1 MGVSVSEEELRVE
14 ITRITYAYVRWLLVC
29 LPILLFVVT
38 TVTALQQGE
47 LERSISAYYGGPVRD
62 IFVGALFAIAA
73 CLVAYQ
79 GVGLL
84 EDYALN
90 GAGFYAVFVA
100 LVPTGFGELMDEL
113 QRNPTPDGVEPADH
127 VWFLRIAL
135 TSVLVLCLVLV
146 VREVVTGKVQQLF
159 VDVGS
164 TLANQVNRWF
174 LLLTALLLVGFLA
187 LAMWQL
193 WSGPAAE
200 VRMEGIALGPVQLSI
215 HDLAAIFMIAS
226 LAVAVLTNTW
236 PFYVFRDL
244 WPSGRFFYGVI
255 FLLMSFGIA
264 VPVLVARVFAP
275 EHVVIFI
282 EWWEIALF
290 AVFWGLETRRAAR
303 IRTDKVEK
311 PDPDRGPLK
320 EPYRTTVGEQSSKA
334 ETVERQNTTAA
345 GDAEQ
350 EPSTPGSGSV
360 ISRLRH
366 RSPPGLTDQAATGL
380 ATWGAGLD
388 HQWS

>member
-1 MGVSVSEEELRVE
+1 MNEEEQRVE
-14 ITRITYAYVRWLLVC
+14 ITRITYEYLRWLLICVSS
-29 LPILLFVVT
+29 LLFVVT
-38 TVTALQQGE
+38 TMTAWQQGE

-100 LVPTGFGELMDEL
+100 LVPTGFAELMNEL
-113 QRNPTPDGVEPADH
+113 QQNPTPDGLEPADH

-146 VREVVTGKVQQLF
+146 IREVATGNLRQLF
-159 VDVGS
+159 AVDVGS
-164 TLANQVNRWF
+164 RLANRVNRWF
-174 LLLTALLLVGFLA
+174 LLLTALVLAGFLA

-200 VRMEGIALGPVQLSI
+200 VRMEGITLGAVQLSI

-236 PFYVFRDL
+236 PFFVFSDL
-244 WPSGRFFYGVI
+244 WPSGRFFYLVI
-255 FLLMSFGIA
+255 FLLMTIGIA
-264 VPVLVARVFAP
+264 VPLLVARAFAP

-290 AVFWGLETRRAAR
+290 AVFWGLETRRVAR
-303 IRTDKVEK
+303 LRADTVKERH
-311 PDPDRGPLK
+311 PAPGPLK
-320 EPYRTTVGEQSSKA
+320 EPYRTMVGEQSIK
-334 ETVERQNTTAA
+334 VE
-345 GDAEQ
+345 
-350 EPSTPGSGSV
+350 
-360 ISRLRH
+360 
-366 RSPPGLTDQAATGL
+366 
-380 ATWGAGLD
+380 
-388 HQWS
+388 

>member
-1 MGVSVSEEELRVE
+1 VAPTASEEHVCLTVASRDEVSMNEEELRVE
-14 ITRITYAYVRWLLVC
+14 ITRITYDYVRWLLVC
-29 LPILLFVVT
+29 LPALLFVVSIL
-38 TVTALQQGE
+38 TAWHLGQ

-62 IFVGALFAIAA
+62 IFVGVLFAIAA

-100 LVPTGFGELMDEL
+100 LVPTGFGKLMDEL
-113 QRNPTPDGVEPADH
+113 QRNPTPDGVSPADH

-146 VREVVTGKVQQLF
+146 VREIASGKVRQLF

-164 TLANQVNRWF
+164 TLANWVNRSF
-174 LLLTALLLVGFLA
+174 LLLTALLLAGFLA

-193 WSGPAAE
+193 WSVPAAE

-215 HDLAAIFMIAS
+215 HDLAAIFLIAS

-244 WPSGRFFYGVI
+244 WRSGRFFYGVI
-255 FLLMSFGIA
+255 FLLMSFGIL

-275 EHVVIFI
+275 EHTVIFI

-290 AVFWGLETRRAAR
+290 AVFWGLETRRVAR
-303 IRTDKVEK
+303 IRHNKVEK

-320 EPYRTTVGEQSSKA
+320 EPYRITVGEQSIKA
-334 ETVERQNTTAA
+334 ERAREPARQN
-345 GDAEQ
+345 
-350 EPSTPGSGSV
+350 
-360 ISRLRH
+360 
-366 RSPPGLTDQAATGL
+366 
-380 ATWGAGLD
+380 
-388 HQWS
+388 

>member
-1 MGVSVSEEELRVE
+1 MRAE
-14 ITRITYAYVRWLLVC
+14 ITRITYAYVRWLLTC
-29 LPILLFVVT
+29 LPTLLFVVT
-38 TVTALQQGE
+38 IVTALQQGE

-100 LVPTGFGELMDEL
+100 LVPTGFGKLMDEL
-113 QRNPTPDGVEPADH
+113 EGNPTPDGVSPPDH
-127 VWFLRIAL
+127 VWLLRIAL

-146 VREVVTGKVQQLF
+146 VREVRTGKVRQLF
-159 VDVGS
+159 ADVGS
-164 TLANQVNRWF
+164 ELATWVNRSF
-174 LLLTALLLVGFLA
+174 LLLTALVLAGFLA

-193 WSGPAAE
+193 WSVPAAE
-200 VRMEGIALGPVQLSI
+200 VRMEGIAWPVQVSI

-226 LAVAVLTNTW
+226 LAVAVLTNSW

-244 WPSGRFFYGVI
+244 WRSGRFFYGVI
-255 FLLMSFGIA
+255 FLLMSIGII

-275 EHVVIFI
+275 DHAVIFI

-290 AVFWGLETRRAAR
+290 AVFWRLETRRVAR
-303 IRTDKVEK
+303 LRANTVEK

-320 EPYRTTVGEQSSKA
+320 EPYRTTVGEQSIKA
-334 ETVERQNTTAA
+334 EQAREPARQN
-345 GDAEQ
+345 
-350 EPSTPGSGSV
+350 
-360 ISRLRH
+360 
-366 RSPPGLTDQAATGL
+366 
-380 ATWGAGLD
+380 
-388 HQWS
+388 

>member
-1 MGVSVSEEELRVE
+1 VNEEEQEQRVE
-14 ITRITYAYVRWLLVC
+14 IMRITYAYLRWLLICV
-29 LPILLFVVT
+29 PSLLFVVT
-38 TVTALQQGE
+38 TLTALQQGE

-100 LVPTGFGELMDEL
+100 LVPTGFAQLMTEL
-113 QRNPTPDGVEPADH
+113 QQNPTPDGIEPADH

-146 VREVVTGKVQQLF
+146 VREVATGKVRQLF
-159 VDVGS
+159 VDVGN
-164 TLANQVNRWF
+164 TLANWVNRSF
-174 LLLTALLLVGFLA
+174 LLLTALLLAGFLA
-187 LAMWQL
+187 LTMWQL
-193 WSGPAAE
+193 WSGSAAE

-226 LAVAVLTNTW
+226 LAVAVLTHTW
-236 PFYVFRDL
+236 PFYMFRDL

-255 FLLMSFGIA
+255 FLLMTIGIL
-264 VPVLVARVFAP
+264 VPVLLARVIAP

-290 AVFWGLETRRAAR
+290 AVFWGLETRRVAR
-303 IRTDKVEK
+303 LRANTVKERH
-311 PDPDRGPLK
+311 PAPGPLK
-320 EPYRTTVGEQSSKA
+320 EPHRTMVGEQSIK
-334 ETVERQNTTAA
+334 VE
-345 GDAEQ
+345 
-350 EPSTPGSGSV
+350 
-360 ISRLRH
+360 
-366 RSPPGLTDQAATGL
+366 
-380 ATWGAGLD
+380 
-388 HQWS
+388 

>member
-1 MGVSVSEEELRVE
+1 MNEEEQKQQVE
-14 ITRITYAYVRWLLVC
+14 ITRITYAYLRWLLICV
-29 LPILLFVVT
+29 PSLLFVVT
-38 TVTALQQGE
+38 TLTALQQGE

-62 IFVGALFAIAA
+62 IFVGALLAIAA

-100 LVPTGFGELMDEL
+100 LVPTGFAQLMTEL
-113 QRNPTPDGVEPADH
+113 QQNPTPDGIEPADH

-146 VREVVTGKVQQLF
+146 VREVATGKVRQLF

-164 TLANQVNRWF
+164 TLASQVNRWF
-174 LLLTALLLVGFLA
+174 LLLTALALAGFLA
-187 LAMWQL
+187 LTMWQL

-226 LAVAVLTNTW
+226 LAVAVLTQ
-236 PFYVFRDL
+236 PFYVLRLKDL
-244 WPSGRFFYGVI
+244 WRSGRFFYGVI
-255 FLLMSFGIA
+255 FLLMSIGIA
-264 VPVLVARVFAP
+264 VPLLVARIFAP
-275 EHVVIFI
+275 DHKVIFI

-290 AVFWGLETRRAAR
+290 AIFWGLETRRVAR
-303 IRTDKVEK
+303 LRANTLKERH
-311 PDPDRGPLK
+311 PAPGPLK
-320 EPYRTTVGEQSSKA
+320 EPYRTMVAEQSIK
-334 ETVERQNTTAA
+334 VE
-345 GDAEQ
+345 
-350 EPSTPGSGSV
+350 
-360 ISRLRH
+360 
-366 RSPPGLTDQAATGL
+366 
-380 ATWGAGLD
+380 
-388 HQWS
+388 

>member
-1 MGVSVSEEELRVE
+1 VNEEEQDQLVE
-14 ITRITYAYVRWLLVC
+14 ITRITYEYLRWLLICV
-29 LPILLFVVT
+29 PSLLFVVT
-38 TVTALQQGE
+38 ILTALQQGE

-100 LVPTGFGELMDEL
+100 LVPTGFAQLMTEL
-113 QRNPTPDGVEPADH
+113 QQNPTPDGVEPADH

-146 VREVVTGKVQQLF
+146 VREVARGSLRQLF
-159 VDVGS
+159 VDVES

-174 LLLTALLLVGFLA
+174 LLLTALVLAGFLA

-200 VRMEGIALGPVQLSI
+200 VGMEGIALGAVQLSI

-236 PFYVFRDL
+236 PFYMFNDL
-244 WPSGRFFYGVI
+244 WRSGRFFYLVI
-255 FLLMSFGIA
+255 FVLMTIGIA
-264 VPVLVARVFAP
+264 VPLLVARVFAP

-290 AVFWGLETRRAAR
+290 AVFWGLETRRVAR
-303 IRTDKVEK
+303 LRANTVKERH
-311 PDPDRGPLK
+311 PAPGPLK
-320 EPYRTTVGEQSSKA
+320 EPRRTTVGEQSIR
-334 ETVERQNTTAA
+334 VE
-345 GDAEQ
+345 
-350 EPSTPGSGSV
+350 
-360 ISRLRH
+360 
-366 RSPPGLTDQAATGL
+366 
-380 ATWGAGLD
+380 
-388 HQWS
+388 

>member
-1 MGVSVSEEELRVE
+1 MNEDELRVE
-14 ITRITYAYVRWLLVC
+14 IARITYEYLRWLLICV
-29 LPILLFVVT
+29 PALLFVVT
-38 TVTALQQGE
+38 ILTAGQQGE

-100 LVPTGFGELMDEL
+100 LVPTGFAELMTEL
-113 QRNPTPDGVEPADH
+113 QQNPTPDGVEPADH

-146 VREVVTGKVQQLF
+146 VREVATGKVRQLF

-164 TLANQVNRWF
+164 TLGNWVNRSF
-174 LLLTALLLVGFLA
+174 LLLTALVLAGFLA

-200 VRMEGIALGPVQLSI
+200 VRMEGIAVGAVQLSV
-215 HDLAAIFMIAS
+215 HDLAAIFLIAS

-236 PFYVFRDL
+236 PFVVFRDL
-244 WPSGRFFYGVI
+244 WPSGQFFNLVI
-255 FLLMSFGIA
+255 FLLMSLGIV
-264 VPVLVARVFAP
+264 VPFLVARAFAP

-290 AVFWGLETRRAAR
+290 AVFWGLETRRVAR
-303 IRTDKVEK
+303 LRADTLKK
-311 PDPDRGPLK
+311 RHPDSGPLK
-320 EPYRTTVGEQSSKA
+320 QPQRTTIGEQSIKA
-334 ETVERQNTTAA
+334 KVSERPGAP
-345 GDAEQ
+345 DAEQ
-350 EPSTPGSGSV
+350 EPSTRTGARP
-360 ISRLRH
+360 SRGGH
-366 RSPPGLTDQAATGL
+366 
-380 ATWGAGLD
+380 
-388 HQWS
+388 

>member
-1 MGVSVSEEELRVE
+1 MNEEELRVE
-14 ITRITYAYVRWLLVC
+14 ITRITYEYVRWLLIC
-29 LPILLFVVT
+29 LPTLLFVVT
-38 TVTALQQGE
+38 TLTAWQQGE

-90 GAGFYAVFVA
+90 GAGFYALFVA
-100 LVPTGFGELMDEL
+100 LVPTGFAKLMNEL
-113 QRNPTPDGVEPADH
+113 QQNPTPDGVEPADH

-146 VREVVTGKVQQLF
+146 VREVRTGKVRQLF
-159 VDVGS
+159 TVDAGS

-174 LLLTALLLVGFLA
+174 LLLTALVLVGFLA

-200 VRMEGIALGPVQLSI
+200 VRMAGIALGPVQLSI

-255 FLLMSFGIA
+255 FLLMTIGIT
-264 VPVLVARVFAP
+264 VPLLVARAFAP

-290 AVFWGLETRRAAR
+290 AVFWGLETRRVAR
-303 IRTDKVEK
+303 LRDNKVEK
-311 PDPDRGPLK
+311 RHPDRGPLK
-320 EPYRTTVGEQSSKA
+320 EPYRTTVGEQSIKA
-334 ETVERQNTTAA
+334 E
-345 GDAEQ
+345 
-350 EPSTPGSGSV
+350 
-360 ISRLRH
+360 
-366 RSPPGLTDQAATGL
+366 
-380 ATWGAGLD
+380 
-388 HQWS
+388 

>member
-1 MGVSVSEEELRVE
+1 MGVSLNEEEMRAE
-14 ITRITYAYVRWLLVC
+14 ITRITYAYVRWLLTC
-29 LPILLFVVT
+29 LPTLLFVVT
-38 TVTALQQGE
+38 IVTAWQQGE

-100 LVPTGFGELMDEL
+100 LVPTGFGKLMDEL
-113 QRNPTPDGVEPADH
+113 QRNPTPDGVSPADH

-146 VREVVTGKVQQLF
+146 VREVRTGKVRQLF
-159 VDVGS
+159 ADVGS
-164 TLANQVNRWF
+164 ELATWVNRSF
-174 LLLTALLLVGFLA
+174 LLLTALALAGFLA

-193 WSGPAAE
+193 WSVPAAE
-200 VRMEGIALGPVQLSI
+200 VRMEGIAWPVQLSI

-244 WPSGRFFYGVI
+244 WRSGRFFYGVI
-255 FLLMSFGIA
+255 FLLMSFGII
-264 VPVLVARVFAP
+264 VPVLVAGVFAP
-275 EHVVIFI
+275 DHVVIFI

-290 AVFWGLETRRAAR
+290 AVFWGLETRRVAR
-303 IRTDKVEK
+303 VRDNKVEK
-311 PDPDRGPLK
+311 RDPDRGPLR
-320 EPYRTTVGEQSSKA
+320 EPYRTTVGEQSIKA
-334 ETVERQNTTAA
+334 ERAREPARQN
-345 GDAEQ
+345 
-350 EPSTPGSGSV
+350 
-360 ISRLRH
+360 
-366 RSPPGLTDQAATGL
+366 
-380 ATWGAGLD
+380 
-388 HQWS
+388 

>member
-1 MGVSVSEEELRVE
+1 MNEEELRVE
-14 ITRITYAYVRWLLVC
+14 IARITYAYVRWLLIC

-38 TVTALQQGE
+38 IVTALQQGE

-100 LVPTGFGELMDEL
+100 LVPTGFGDLMDEL
-113 QRNPTPDGVEPADH
+113 QRNPTPDGLSPADH
-127 VWFLRIAL
+127 VSFLRIAL

-146 VREVVTGKVQQLF
+146 VREVRTGKVGQLF

-174 LLLTALLLVGFLA
+174 LLLTALLLVGFLV

-215 HDLAAIFMIAS
+215 HDLAAIFLIAS

-236 PFYVFRDL
+236 PFYVLRLKDL
-244 WPSGRFFYGVI
+244 WRSGRFFYGVI

-264 VPVLVARVFAP
+264 VPLLVARIFAP
-275 EHVVIFI
+275 DHKVIFI

-290 AVFWGLETRRAAR
+290 AIFWGLETRRLAR
-303 IRTDKVEK
+303 IRDEK
-311 PDPDRGPLK
+311 LEEPDPDRGPLR
-320 EPYRTTVGEQSSKA
+320 EPYRITVGEQSIKA
-334 ETVERQNTTAA
+334 EQAREPARQN
-345 GDAEQ
+345 
-350 EPSTPGSGSV
+350 
-360 ISRLRH
+360 
-366 RSPPGLTDQAATGL
+366 
-380 ATWGAGLD
+380 
-388 HQWS
+388 

>member
-1 MGVSVSEEELRVE
+1 MGVSLNEEEMRAE
-14 ITRITYAYVRWLLVC
+14 ITRITYAYVRWLLTC
-29 LPILLFVVT
+29 LPTLLFVVT
-38 TVTALQQGE
+38 IVTAWQQGE

-100 LVPTGFGELMDEL
+100 LVPTGFGKLMDEL
-113 QRNPTPDGVEPADH
+113 QRNPTPDGVSPADH

-146 VREVVTGKVQQLF
+146 VREVRTGKVRQLF
-159 VDVGS
+159 ADVGS
-164 TLANQVNRWF
+164 ELATWVNRSF
-174 LLLTALLLVGFLA
+174 LLLTALALAGFLA

-193 WSGPAAE
+193 WSVPAAE
-200 VRMEGIALGPVQLSI
+200 VRMDGIAWPVQLSI

-244 WPSGRFFYGVI
+244 WRSGRFFYGVI
-255 FLLMSFGIA
+255 FLLMSFGII
-264 VPVLVARVFAP
+264 VPVLVAGVFAP
-275 EHVVIFI
+275 DHVVIFI

-290 AVFWGLETRRAAR
+290 AVFWGLETRRVAR
-303 IRTDKVEK
+303 VRDNKVEK
-311 PDPDRGPLK
+311 RDPDRGPLR
-320 EPYRTTVGEQSSKA
+320 EPYRTTVGEQSIKA
-334 ETVERQNTTAA
+334 ERAREPARQN
-345 GDAEQ
+345 
-350 EPSTPGSGSV
+350 
-360 ISRLRH
+360 
-366 RSPPGLTDQAATGL
+366 
-380 ATWGAGLD
+380 
-388 HQWS
+388 